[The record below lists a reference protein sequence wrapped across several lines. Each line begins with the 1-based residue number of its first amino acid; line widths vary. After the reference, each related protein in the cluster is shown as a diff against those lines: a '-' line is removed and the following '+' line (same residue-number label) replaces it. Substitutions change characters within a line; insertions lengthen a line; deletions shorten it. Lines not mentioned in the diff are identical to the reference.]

1 MHKNVLDFEPEGA
14 LFVPDE
20 NPLIFYKALAE
31 WGLYLLKPG
40 GRMFMEINEALG
52 DETKKILLQYGYSEI
67 SVNRDI
73 NEKDR
78 MVACLRP

>member
-1 MHKNVLDFEPEGA
+1 
-14 LFVPDE
+14 
-20 NPLIFYKALAE
+20 
-31 WGLYLLKPG
+31 G